1 MLLGVAI
8 VTVLPVQ
15 DAFPRERVVFPNAWA
30 FPFLV
35 WLATATVWRRAFT
48 ALYTTQPEAVQG
60 TIKHALLTLIVLD
73 AVIVLIVAGPT
84 YAVGII
90 LLTIPAAVLGRWIY
104 VT

>member
-1 MLLGVAI
+1 
-8 VTVLPVQ
+8 
-15 DAFPRERVVFPNAWA
+15 
-30 FPFLV
+30 
-35 WLATATVWRRAFT
+35 
-48 ALYTTQPEAVQG
+48 VQG